1 MAKRSVVKVPGMA
14 GHRNPIP
21 TCVTLGDLILP
32 SVISGHDP
40 SGTDPITDPARQ
52 IQQAFVNMKHIIE
65 SAGGTL
71 DGIGKVVVYLKDF
84 SHRQFVNEQ
93 WLAMFPDEG
102 NRPARH
108 VMKADLQGTT
118 WIQMDVIASK

>member
-40 SGTDPITDPARQ
+40 SGTDPIWTASGRSWSTSRT
-52 IQQAFVNMKHIIE
+52 
-65 SAGGTL
+65 SAT
-71 DGIGKVVVYLKDF
+71 
-84 SHRQFVNEQ
+84 
-93 WLAMFPDEG
+93 
-102 NRPARH
+102 
-108 VMKADLQGTT
+108 
-118 WIQMDVIASK
+118 ASS